1 MNTLLSEIRRTLVE
15 LDKGLQG
22 QLNMSDSMEDLVKA
36 FTINQWPGRN
46 PFSKCTWEKLA
57 WPSMKNL
64 VFQFSDMLKRVTQL
78 VLWTETLDRPRCLW
92 LPGLFS
98 PSAYLTAILQTTGR
112 MTGWALD
119 KMTTETHITTISEPQ
134 GPSLVKTQP
143 ENGVYV
149 HGLFLEGARWPV
161 GDEVEEKTILGGAE
175 VGDAD
180 RTDELPLVELL
191 ERPPAPA
198 PVLIGHAILT
208 ELTEATRVVQ

>member
-1 MNTLLSEIRRTLVE
+1 ME

-36 FTINQWPGRN
+36 FTINDGQAETHFP
-46 PFSKCTWEKLA
+46 CTCKLA

-64 VFQFSDMLKRVTQL
+64 VFQFSDMLKRVRS
-78 VLWTETLDRPRCLW
+78 WCCGPRRWIIRCLW
-92 LPGLFS
+92 LRLVQSVCVPHS
-98 PSAYLTAILQTTGR
+98 DPATTGR

-149 HGLFLEGARWPV
+149 HGLFLEGAVAV
-161 GDEVEEKTILGGAE
+161 GDEVEEKTILGGASWRSAMDGRLKE
-175 VGDAD
+175 PCRSPIVYIRACEGEPSWEASGVGYLRHVDS
-180 RTDELPLVELL
+180 
-191 ERPPAPA
+191 
-198 PVLIGHAILT
+198 I
-208 ELTEATRVVQ
+208 

>member
-1 MNTLLSEIRRTLVE
+1 
-15 LDKGLQG
+15 
-22 QLNMSDSMEDLVKA
+22 
-36 FTINQWPGRN
+36 
-46 PFSKCTWEKLA
+46 
-57 WPSMKNL
+57 MKNL

-175 VGDAD
+175 VGGALMDG
-180 RTDELPLVELL
+180 RLKELL
-191 ERPPAPA
+191 PQLPIVYIRACEVEPSWEASGVGYLRHVDGIYEC
-198 PVLIGHAILT
+198 PVYFTTFRGPTYVFL
-208 ELTEATRVVQ
+208 ATLQTVDPKSKWVLAGTAVIMQTNDA